1 MSGTVL
7 VTGAAGFLGSH
18 TVEALLKRGQR
29 VVGVD
34 NFHGFYSR
42 AAKSRNIDACRAT
55 AQRARGAFDLVE
67 ADITDADA
75 LGAIFQR
82 ARPEGVVHLAAKT
95 GVRPSIQDPAGY
107 ARTNVMGTAVV
118 LQQAQSVGCRRV
130 VLASSSSVYG
140 NNSKVPFAETDDVGQ
155 PISPYAATK
164 AACELIAHVHH
175 ALTRTPVACLRYF
188 TAFGPRQRPDLA
200 IARFLSRVSRGEP
213 IDVYG
218 DGSSSRDYTYVD
230 DIVSGTLAALDR
242 IEAFGFRIWN
252 LGSDRPTRLEELV
265 RIVGY
270 VAGRKPEVKCL
281 SAQPGDVDRT
291 WADLTR
297 ARADLDYSPRTALE
311 EGIRRQWEWLNAE
324 VRT

>member
-1 MSGTVL
+1 VL

-18 TVEALLKRGQR
+18 TVEALLQRRQR

-34 NFHGFYSR
+34 NFDAFYSR
-42 AAKSRNIDACRAT
+42 AAKARNIDACRAT
-55 AQRARGAFDLVE
+55 AQRTGGAFELVE
-67 ADITDADA
+67 ADIADA
-75 LGAIFQR
+75 GAMGAVFQR
-82 ARPEGVVHLAAKT
+82 TRPEGVVHLAAKA

-107 ARTNVMGTAVV
+107 ARTNVTGTAVV
-118 LQQAQSVGCRRV
+118 LQQAQGVGCRRV

-140 NNSKVPFAETDDVGQ
+140 NNSKVPFAETDDVSQ

-164 AACELIAHVHH
+164 AACELIAHAHH
-175 ALTRTPVACLRYF
+175 GLTRMPVACLRYF

-200 IARFLSRVSRGEP
+200 IARFLSRVGLGEP

-230 DIVSGTLAALDR
+230 DIVTGTLGALDR

-252 LGSDRPTRLEELV
+252 LGSDRPTRLDEVV
-265 RIVGY
+265 RIVGQ
-270 VAGRKPEVKCL
+270 VAGRRPEVRCL
-281 SAQPGDVDRT
+281 SPQPGDVERT

-297 ARADLDYSPRTALE
+297 ARADLGYSPRTPLE
-311 EGIRRQWEWLNAE
+311 EGMRRQWAWLKAE
-324 VRT
+324 STA